1 MFTSSFPKA
10 FIFDL
15 DGTLVDSVPDLA
27 WALNAALNEMTLPV
41 VSEAGVR
48 SWVGN
53 GSVKLVERAL
63 VHLLGDESL
72 TELKSPLHAAF
83 LSHYETAFC
92 NNSCLYPG
100 VLALLEHIQQL
111 KFPMALVTNKPIA
124 FVPGLLTALG
134 IEHFF
139 SVLLGGDSLIEKKPS
154 ALPLLHAAQFM
165 AMQPQDCLM
174 VGDSTADFKAARAA
188 NMPILLLEQGY
199 NQGVNLAQL
208 QPDYLLA
215 DVNQLLA
222 QITSN

>member
-1 MFTSSFPKA
+1 MFTPSFPKA

-27 WALNAALNEMTLPV
+27 WALNAALTQMTLPV
-41 VSEAGVR
+41 VSESNVR

-53 GSVKLVERAL
+53 GSVKLVDRAL
-63 VHLLGDESL
+63 VHLLGNGSL
-72 TELKSPLHAAF
+72 IELSKPLHGAF
-83 LSHYETAFC
+83 LTHYKTAFC
-92 NNSCLYPG
+92 NNSRLYPG
-100 VLALLEHIQQL
+100 VLALLERIQQL
-111 KFPMALVTNKPIA
+111 AIPMALVTNKPIA
-124 FVPGLLTALG
+124 FVPGLLKAMG

-139 SVLLGGDSLIEKKPS
+139 GLLLGGDSLVEKKPS

-165 AMQPQDCLM
+165 EMKPQDCLM

-208 QPDYLLA
+208 EPDYLLA
-215 DVNQLLA
+215 DVNQLLVR
-222 QITSN
+222 ISSN